1 MRRVDVAFLESIL
14 VGGQCGAAS
23 NGQQQHH
30 PPALSSSPSSGTGFL
45 SAWSAKQTPFEVL
58 YTAEG
63 FRRVRD
69 WFGRSAG
76 HGLERPAACWT
87 REDAGERKKN
97 ESEDDQGCDEEEAA
111 DDGRAVECDDGYLTE
126 RQFVEILRRLA
137 DFNDTEALEVFDI
150 FDRQTGRVEFGDF
163 FLLLSALAA
172 RESAQMTQF
181 LYLHGQEVFALLCDP
196 RTNSLAFERFSK
208 LGFFLGVPEEL
219 LLARLNEHG
228 AHAFLPLDAEAFTLL
243 YFDVFGALD
252 NFRKKNK
259 GHALA
264 TADGHLPDGGH
275 SGKKSKDCII
285 S

>member
-1 MRRVDVAFLESIL
+1 
-14 VGGQCGAAS
+14 
-23 NGQQQHH
+23 
-30 PPALSSSPSSGTGFL
+30 LSSSPSSGTGFL

-111 DDGRAVECDDGYLTE
+111 DDGRAVECDVGYLTE

-150 FDRQTGRVEFGDF
+150 FGTTTLSAGSTRDACYAYGFLIIRVHLVLVCRVRIRCNIVGTQTGKQDG
-163 FLLLSALAA
+163 LSLVTSFCCC
-172 RESAQMTQF
+172 RRW
-181 LYLHGQEVFALLCDP
+181 P
-196 RTNSLAFERFSK
+196 RGSR
-208 LGFFLGVPEEL
+208 P
-219 LLARLNEHG
+219 R
-228 AHAFLPLDAEAFTLL
+228 
-243 YFDVFGALD
+243 
-252 NFRKKNK
+252 
-259 GHALA
+259 
-264 TADGHLPDGGH
+264 
-275 SGKKSKDCII
+275 
-285 S
+285 